1 MKSLEIIKASAGS
14 GKTWTLAR
22 EYMKL
27 LIPTDGS
34 PFDPQAFRHILAVTF
49 TNKATEEMKSRI
61 ILELYNL
68 VHKPDYPFPEREPA
82 TPQMKEYAQKA
93 LTTILHDYVSFS
105 VSTIDRFFQ
114 TVMRAFARE
123 INQYASYKVEL
134 DTDSVLQMAVDRML
148 ASLDEAGNEAL
159 LKWLTDYSLDQISAG
174 KRWDIAAP
182 LNDICKHL
190 IDEEFL
196 RLRRKY
202 QEGLWD
208 KDRIAAFQHR
218 LQEIIASEGKGERKE
233 TAKLLDANV
242 YLLGI
247 VSDLYANLT
256 ALLKENNLV
265 LLSETT
271 DVLSRIIDG
280 SDTPFIYEKVGTR
293 FDHFMLDEFQDT
305 SRLQWENFRPLLKD
319 SVDRGESSLV
329 VGDIKQS
336 IYRWRGSDLNLL
348 HSEVEQL
355 LPDPEGHVHH
365 KQGNWRSGET
375 IIRFNNAFYQQI
387 GQLLGGIERYK
398 AIAPTIGAYYS
409 DVMQSVARPSNE
421 GRGYV
426 RVEFLP
432 SDSKQDAADSWPNQ
446 ALGKLPDLMAK
457 LTQRYPRYSDIAF
470 LVRTNK
476 EGAQI
481 AQTLLSLGYP
491 VVTEDSLT
499 LGSCLSVKRLAA
511 LLTFIVDPNNSVN
524 KTLMEGLFE
533 TIPQISTAAGDSDSL
548 YEICDSLLRNY
559 MPEIPEGDQPFL
571 LAFLDD
577 VIAYTDKFGSNLAGF
592 VEWWKKSG
600 VNRRISAPKREDAVT
615 VMTIHKAKGLDFQVV
630 ILPFFFEK
638 LSGGNPVL
646 WCEPDG
652 EFADIQLVPLP
663 AKEELCKTLFKARYE
678 EEKKMQCL
686 DAINTAYVATTRAV
700 QEMYLFAPLPRY
712 SGSEKKNLHA
722 SYLSIATLL
731 YLSLYPNGHLSGEPC
746 VKEFGHKERGEAPA
760 GEKSAAM
767 PPVVFH
773 SHPYGDKLRLSL
785 KGGEFFSRE
794 EGIRYHDILSR
805 IDTPED
811 LPQAVAE
818 AVREGIL
825 GAAEAPE
832 AEARI
837 AALLESVADRHW
849 FDGTYRALN
858 EMTIVD
864 AAGEI
869 HRPDRVLV
877 EKDKPLGEGSA
888 LVIDYKFGRPAEKYS
903 WQIRRYK
910 KLLTQM
916 GYRNVQGFLWYCN
929 ERVEDV
935 Q

>member
-1 MKSLEIIKASAGS
+1 MKTLEIIKASAGS

-61 ILELYNL
+61 IEELYDL
-68 VHKPDYPFPEREPA
+68 IHKPDYKFPDDRPA

-93 LTTILHDYVSFS
+93 LTAILHDYVSFS

-134 DTDSVLQMAVDRML
+134 DKDSVLQMAVDRMM

-174 KRWDIAAP
+174 KKWDISAQ
-182 LNDICKHL
+182 LNEICGL
-190 IDEEFL
+190 LVEEEFL

-202 QEGLWD
+202 RDGLWD
-208 KDRIAAFQHR
+208 KEKIAAFQ
-218 LQEIIASEGKGERKE
+218 LKLKEMMASGDKE
-233 TAKLLDANV
+233 TAATAKLLDGNI

-247 VSDLYANLT
+247 VSDLNANLT

-293 FDHFMLDEFQDT
+293 YDHFMLDEFQDT

-319 SVDRGESSLV
+319 AIDRGESSLV

-355 LPDPEGHVHH
+355 LAHPEGHVHH
-365 KQGNWRSGET
+365 RQGNWRSCENV
-375 IIRFNNAFYQQI
+375 IRFNNEFFGRI
-387 GQLLGGIERYK
+387 GALLGGIDK
-398 AIAPTIGAYYS
+398 FKSVAPTIGSYYS
-409 DVMQSVARPSNE
+409 DVAQSVARPENE
-421 GRGYV
+421 KKGFV
-426 RVEFLP
+426 RVELIP
-432 SDSKQDAADSWPNQ
+432 YGEKKDSPDFWK
-446 ALGKLPDLMAK
+446 KRVMERLPDLMAELSK
-457 LTQRYPRYSDIAF
+457 RYPKRSDIAF
-470 LVRTNK
+470 LVRTND
-476 EGAQI
+476 EGAEI
-481 AQTLLSLGYP
+481 AQTLLALGYP

-511 LLTFIVDPNNSVN
+511 LLTFIADPTNSVN
-524 KTLMEGLFE
+524 LTLMKGLFD
-533 TIPQISTAAGDSDSL
+533 TVPQLSTAAGDSDSL
-548 YEICDSLLRNY
+548 YETCDTLLRKY
-559 MPEIPEGDQPFL
+559 VHDVPEGDQPFL

-577 VIAYTDKFGSNLAGF
+577 VIAYTDKFGSNLSGF
-592 VEWWKKSG
+592 VEWWQKVG
-600 VNRRISAPKREDAVT
+600 VNRKISAPKRDDAVT
-615 VMTIHKAKGLDFQVV
+615 VMTIHKSKGLDFQVV
-630 ILPFFFEK
+630 ILPFLYEK
-638 LSGGNPVL
+638 LSAANPPMI
-646 WCEPDG
+646 WCEPEG
-652 EFADIQLVPLP
+652 GFADIQLVPLT
-663 AKEELCKTLFKARYE
+663 AKDELNNTVFKERLE

-686 DAINTAYVATTRAV
+686 DAINTAYVAMTRAV
-700 QEMYLFAPLPRY
+700 QEMYIFAPKPKY
-712 SGSEKKNLHA
+712 NKKDNKLSA
-722 SYLSIATLL
+722 SYLSVATLL
-731 YLSLYPNGHLSGEPC
+731 ALHLCPADTA
-746 VKEFGHKERGEAPA
+746 VNDATVLEFGARMRGKAPDE
-760 GEKSAAM
+760 EKTAELQ
-767 PPVVFH
+767 PVVFR

-805 IDTPED
+805 IDTPAD
-811 LPQAVAE
+811 LPQAIE
-818 AVREGIL
+818 DAVREGIL

-832 AEARI
+832 AEKRI
-837 AALLESVADRHW
+837 SALLESVADRHW

-858 EMTIVD
+858 EIAIVD
-864 AAGEI
+864 ADGKI

-877 EKDKPLGEGSA
+877 EKDRPLGQGTA
-888 LVIDYKFGRPAEKYS
+888 LVIDYKFGKREEEYR
-903 WQIRRYK
+903 WQVRRYM
-910 KLLTQM
+910 KLLRQM
-916 GYRNVQGFLWYCN
+916 GYRDVRGTLWYCN
-929 ERVEDV
+929 ENAENV

>member
-1 MKSLEIIKASAGS
+1 MNTLEIIKASAGS

-34 PFDPQAFRHILAVTF
+34 AFDPQAFRHILAVTF

-61 ILELYNL
+61 IQELYNL

-93 LTTILHDYVSFS
+93 LTAILHDYLSFS

-159 LKWLTDYSLDQISAG
+159 LRWLTDYSLDQISDG
-174 KRWDIAAP
+174 KKWDITAQ
-182 LNDICKHL
+182 LNDICELL
-190 IDEEFL
+190 IKEEFL

-202 QEGLWD
+202 RDGLWD
-208 KDRIAAFQHR
+208 KEKIAAFQR
-218 LQEIIASEGKGERKE
+218 KLKEMMASDDKE
-233 TAKLLDANV
+233 TVATAKLLDGNI

-247 VSDLYANLT
+247 VSDLNANLT

-293 FDHFMLDEFQDT
+293 YDHFMLDEFQDT

-319 SVDRGESSLV
+319 AIDRGESSLV

-355 LPDPEGHVHH
+355 LANPEDHIHH
-365 KQGNWRSGET
+365 KQGNWRSGEN
-375 IIRFNNAFYQQI
+375 IIRFNNAFFVRI
-387 GQLLGGIERYK
+387 GELLGQ
-398 AIAPTIGAYYS
+398 IARFKPVASTIGAYYS
-409 DVMQSVARPSNE
+409 DVAQSVARPENKE
-421 GRGYV
+421 KGFV

-432 SDSKQDAADSWPNQ
+432 YGGNVDS
-446 ALGKLPDLMAK
+446 PDNWANRVMERIPELMED
-457 LTQRYPRYSDIAF
+457 LSQRYPKRSDIAF
-470 LVRTNK
+470 LVRTND
-476 EGAQI
+476 EGAQV
-481 AQTLLSLGYP
+481 AQALLELGYP

-499 LGSCLSVKRLAA
+499 LGSCVSVKRLAA
-511 LLTFIVDPNNSVN
+511 LLTYIVDPGNSVN
-524 KTLMEGLFE
+524 LTLMKGLFD
-533 TIPQISTAAGDSDSL
+533 TTPQLSSAAGDSDSL
-548 YEICDSLLRNY
+548 YEICDTLLRNY
-559 MPEIPEGDQPFL
+559 MPEVPEGDQPFL

-577 VIAYTDKFGSNLAGF
+577 VIAYTDKFGSNLSGF
-592 VEWWKKSG
+592 VEWWQKVG
-600 VNRRISAPKREDAVT
+600 VKRKISAPKRDDAVT

-630 ILPFFFEK
+630 VLPFLYEK
-638 LSGGNPVL
+638 LAGGNPIL
-646 WCEPDG
+646 WCEPEGD
-652 EFADIQLVPLP
+652 FADIQLVPLT
-663 AKEELCKTLFKARYE
+663 AKEELTKTVFKDRME

-686 DAINTAYVATTRAV
+686 DAINTAYVAMTRAV
-700 QEMYLFAPLPRY
+700 REMYIFAPKPVY
-712 SGSEKKNLHA
+712 KKSDQTLSASNL
-722 SYLSIATLL
+722 SVATLL
-731 YLSLYPNGHLSGEPC
+731 ALHLCPADTAVNDST
-746 VKEFGHKERGEAPA
+746 VLEFGKRMHGDAPSEAA
-760 GEKSAAM
+760 VTEL

-785 KGGEFFSRE
+785 KGGDDDERA
-794 EGIRYHDILSR
+794 EGIRKHEILSR
-805 IDTPED
+805 IDTVED
-811 LPQAVAE
+811 LPE
-818 AVREGIL
+818 AVQSAIRDGL
-825 GAAEAPE
+825 LPAAAERE
-832 AEARI
+832 TLDEFGR
-837 AALLESVADRHW
+837 LLDSVAGRHW

-858 EMTIVD
+858 EITIVD
-864 AAGEI
+864 ASGEI

-877 EKDKPLGEGSA
+877 EKDQPLGQGTA
-888 LVIDYKFGRPAEKYS
+888 LVIDYKFGQRNEKYR
-903 WQIRRYK
+903 WQIRRYM
-910 KLLTQM
+910 KLLREM
-916 GYRNVQGFLWYCN
+916 GYRDVQGTIWYCN
-929 ERVEDV
+929 ETPDDV
-935 Q
+935 K